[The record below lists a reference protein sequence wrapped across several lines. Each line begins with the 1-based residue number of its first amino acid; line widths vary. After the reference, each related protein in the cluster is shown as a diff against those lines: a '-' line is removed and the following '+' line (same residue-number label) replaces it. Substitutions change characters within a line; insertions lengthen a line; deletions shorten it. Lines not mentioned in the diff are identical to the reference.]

1 MRRRVFLLLILILCL
16 IGGMLYL
23 KSNDR
28 VTKWKNPEAWKK
40 LKKDMTRE
48 QVEELLGEPGQVI
61 SRGGGA
67 KWYYQDLPREIHK
80 EPSHGY
86 VFFGPKEWPNYSLS
100 TPEEWVVLEWV
111 EPKWSSVEIKKDT
124 R

>member
-16 IGGMLYL
+16 VGVMFYL

-28 VTKWKNPEAWKK
+28 DTKWKNPEAWKK
-40 LKKDMTRE
+40 LKKDITME
-48 QVEELLGEPGQVI
+48 QVEELLGEPGHIVRRSI
-61 SRGGGA
+61 TR
-67 KWYYQDLPREIHK
+67 WYYQDLPRETHT
-80 EPSHGY
+80 EPPYGY
-86 VFFGPKEWPNYSLS
+86 VDFEQKDPSQPLSKQTEWIVYK
-100 TPEEWVVLEWV
+100 WV